1 MKIEELT
8 FTVKRVCPGCRGS
21 GSVENPVVA
30 EWKAH
35 NKITGKGTMLATYFK
50 ERERDVPVLF
60 ITCLRCDGEKT
71 IEKELAGWELRK
83 LLAEA

>member
-50 ERERDVPVLF
+50 ERESDDLIFKPKGPPVLF
-60 ITCLRCDGEKT
+60 T
-71 IEKELAGWELRK
+71 
-83 LLAEA
+83 